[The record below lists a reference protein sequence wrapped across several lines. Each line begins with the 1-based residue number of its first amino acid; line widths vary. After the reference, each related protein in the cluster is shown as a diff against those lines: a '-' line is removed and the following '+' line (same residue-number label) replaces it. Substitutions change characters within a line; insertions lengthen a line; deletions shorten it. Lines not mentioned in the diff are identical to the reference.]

1 MKSRNDYSQ
10 SVGDAEEGRS
20 SEREALARLQA
31 VVGTAVDGIITI
43 DDRGVIESVNPA
55 VVRLFGYSEE
65 ELIGQNVRVLMPEPF
80 RGEHDRYLS
89 NYRETG
95 ERKIIGIGRE
105 VRGRRRDGSVFPLEL
120 AVSETWLGER
130 RIFTGM
136 VRDISARVRSEQAL
150 RESEERFAAFMRYL
164 PGAAWMKDLSGRYVY
179 ANLEAEAV
187 FNTPLEHLRGKT
199 DEDIFPVE
207 TARQFRENDRRAIE
221 EGGSLQTIEVLQQKD
236 GVTHRSMV
244 RKFTVPGYDGEPAY
258 VAGVAFDITDW
269 LAAEEGLRASE
280 ERFRR
285 MADSAPVMIWMS
297 GTDRRCT
304 WFNRSWLTF
313 TGRTLTQEL
322 GEGWL
327 EVVHPDDRER
337 CMEIYVAAF
346 NRRDPFEMEFR
357 HRRYDGEYRWVL
369 DAGVPLIRDDGS
381 FTGYIGSCLDITD
394 RRRSEEI
401 LRGRVR
407 ERAVELA
414 QANERLR
421 EEVEQRRRAETLLA
435 HENHILELV
444 AAGGALGIVLETL
457 CHTLEE
463 LMPGAKCVMRLPPHP
478 APVNSGTNGRSP
490 VDPRPISGVDIFGSH
505 AVVGPP
511 PPLCGKR
518 TIVEAVSGDRIGIM
532 RRRRGFLSYWIE
544 PILAPNGDLL
554 GVVAVYGTA
563 EGAPSPSALAS
574 VDAVVRL
581 AALALERASAEERA
595 RHQLAQL
602 AHVSRLATMGEMASG
617 LAHELNQPLCAIV
630 NFAEACVELVQSD
643 HADPAELQRA
653 FSDVA
658 KQAERAGEV
667 IRRLREF
674 VRRRTPERQPID
686 PNDIVREVLALTQPE
701 ARRDEIQVRLKL
713 ASRPLSVMADPIQLQ
728 QVMVNLVRNACDA
741 MRQSPPNKRVLTI
754 QTAQQKDLVEVQVSD
769 SGAGVP
775 EPLREKLFEP
785 FFSTKHEGL
794 GLGLS
799 ISRSILEVHSGRIW
813 ATPNGARGTTFHFTL
828 PSLRRKKP

>member
-1 MKSRNDYSQ
+1 MRSRSDYSQ
-10 SVGDAEEGRS
+10 PIGNSEDGRS
-20 SEREALARLQA
+20 PEREALARLQA
-31 VVGTAVDGIITI
+31 VVETAIEGIITI

-80 RGEHDRYLS
+80 RGEHDDYLS

-130 RIFTGM
+130 RIFTGF

-164 PGAAWMKDLSGRYVY
+164 PGAAWIKDLSGRYVY

-187 FNTPLEHLRGKT
+187 FDTPLESLRGKT
-199 DEDIFPVE
+199 DEDIFPPE

-221 EGGSLQTIEVLQQKD
+221 EGGSVQTIDSLRRKD

-244 RKFTVPGYDGEPAY
+244 RKFTVPGYNGEPAY
-258 VAGVAFDITDW
+258 VAGVAFDITEW

-297 GTDRRCT
+297 GADKQCT
-304 WFNRSWLTF
+304 WFNRHWLMF
-313 TGRTLTQEL
+313 TGRTLSQEL
-322 GEGWL
+322 EDGWVEG
-327 EVVHPDDRER
+327 VHPDDRER
-337 CMEIYVAAF
+337 CTEIYVSAF
-346 NRRDPFEMEFR
+346 DRRDPFEMEYR
-357 HRRYDGEYRWVL
+357 LRRYDGEYRWIL

-394 RRRSEEI
+394 RRRGEEI

-407 ERAVELA
+407 ERAAELA
-414 QANERLR
+414 QANERLS
-421 EEVEQRRRAETLLA
+421 EEVQQRRRAEALLA
-435 HENHILELV
+435 SENRILELV
-444 AAGGALGIVLETL
+444 AAGGALGIVLESL
-457 CHTLEE
+457 CRSLEE
-463 LMPGAKCVMRLPPHP
+463 LMPGAKCVIRLPPQP
-478 APVNSGTNGRSP
+478 PQDSAETNGRHT
-490 VDPRPISGVDIFGSH
+490 VEQRPIIGVDLFGSH

-511 PPLCGKR
+511 PPLCAKR

-544 PILAPNGDLL
+544 PILAPNSDLL
-554 GVVAVYGTA
+554 GVVAVYGTR
-563 EGAPSPSALAS
+563 EGPPEPSAIAS
-574 VDAVVRL
+574 VEAVVRL
-581 AALALERASAEERA
+581 AGLALERARAEERA

-630 NFAEACVELVQSD
+630 NFAEACVEMVQSE
-643 HADPAELQRA
+643 HTDPAELQKA

-674 VRRRTPERQPID
+674 VRRRTPERQPVD
-686 PNDIVREVLALTQPE
+686 PNDIVREVLVLTQNE
-701 ARRDEIQVRLKL
+701 ARRDEVQVKLKL
-713 ASRPLSVMADPIQLQ
+713 ASRPLSVMADPIQIQ
-728 QVMVNLVRNACDA
+728 QVLVNLVRNACDA
-741 MRQSPPNKRVLTI
+741 MRNTQPNKRILTI

-785 FFSTKHEGL
+785 FFSTKHEGM